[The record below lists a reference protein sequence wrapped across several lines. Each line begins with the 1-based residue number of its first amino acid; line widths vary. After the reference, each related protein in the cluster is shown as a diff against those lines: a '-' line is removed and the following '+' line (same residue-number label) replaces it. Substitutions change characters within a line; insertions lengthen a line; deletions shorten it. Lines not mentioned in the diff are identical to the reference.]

1 MLFSSDGDWCNIFR
15 CNAIAVLPGVGKS
28 CQRSPVPFSHFHK
41 NTLVSKSNFLSRTK
55 PASLGFR
62 ASAVVGGR
70 LVEGAAACPTDAAPG
85 LEQAGMPLSLTHF
98 WGKGRKLRV
107 KGSSFGSSISPAQL
121 FAPMAGSHAS
131 QSWRSPSEPGRE
143 RRGSL
148 HGHSIPFAPA
158 RGAGE
163 RESEINSTPRTVPT
177 AEQPQVASRNEIPA
191 QFCRREAA
199 AAGTER
205 EGSSEG
211 SEQRLSLLLKKKR
224 RRRKKGKENGEI
236 NK

>member
-1 MLFSSDGDWCNIFR
+1 MYIFR

-55 PASLGFR
+55 PASFGFR

-107 KGSSFGSSISPAQL
+107 KGSSFGSSSLPSSLPPRLAATLLKAGVPPRSRAESGMGVCMGTASPLLLHVVQ
-121 FAPMAGSHAS
+121 GSG
-131 QSWRSPSEPGRE
+131 SPK
-143 RRGSL
+143 
-148 HGHSIPFAPA
+148 SIPPPEPFQQQ
-158 RGAGE
+158 
-163 RESEINSTPRTVPT
+163 NNPR
-177 AEQPQVASRNEIPA
+177 
-191 QFCRREAA
+191 
-199 AAGTER
+199 
-205 EGSSEG
+205 
-211 SEQRLSLLLKKKR
+211 
-224 RRRKKGKENGEI
+224 
-236 NK
+236 

>member
-1 MLFSSDGDWCNIFR
+1 MLFSGDGDWCNIFR

-55 PASLGFR
+55 PASLGFG

-85 LEQAGMPLSLTHF
+85 LEQAGVPLSLTHF

-107 KGSSFGSSISPAQL
+107 KGSSFGSSIPPAQL
-121 FAPMAGSHAS
+121 FAPKAGSHAS

-148 HGHSIPFAPA
+148 HGHSIPFAPTWC
-158 RGAGE
+158 RGAGVLNQFHPQN
-163 RESEINSTPRTVPT
+163 RSNSRTTPG
-177 AEQPQVASRNEIPA
+177 SI
-191 QFCRREAA
+191 
-199 AAGTER
+199 TER
-205 EGSSEG
+205 NPSAVLQEGG
-211 SEQRLSLLLKKKR
+211 GDRGHGAGRKQRGFRTTFVFIVKKKKGEGEGE
-224 RRRKKGKENGEI
+224 RKEKRTEK
-236 NK
+236 